1 MNIGIFTYGTRG
13 DLQPYIALALGLMDK
28 GHKVTLSATE
38 DFKDFVEGF
47 GVTFQPL
54 WGNAET
60 MMNSTEGQGML
71 QTENS
76 IKLMKY
82 YFKVLHDNREP
93 SRRSYYEAISKVDFI
108 IANSMTLPIVS
119 VIAEKQKK
127 QVALTYFMPP
137 IVSTNEFP
145 LGDFDFFNFPWY
157 NKLTYKIAH
166 GFFWKFIKQDTNEY
180 RKELGLSEL
189 KENLVTYL
197 DKQKI
202 LDLYCL
208 SQSLI
213 PQPNDWE
220 THHKITG
227 FINIPKQKREE
238 HFLDQTPTELTE
250 WLSKGDKPIYIG
262 FGSNV
267 VGNTEKFSK
276 ILAGILEKTTERILF
291 CAGWSQF
298 DNLSKHENLFVTK
311 YVNHETILPRCKL
324 GIFHGG
330 AGTLAT
336 MLRHNLPVIII
347 SFYTDQPTW
356 GKIVERK
363 KLGLHIPVKS
373 LSVDK
378 LISAIQ
384 KVQTDEIKNNVST
397 IGQHIRNENGLENA
411 ITEIE
416 NYFNDRQKYGTQQR
430 LCDMVA
436 YEQVLSGCN
445 SI

>member
-13 DLQPYIALALGLMDK
+13 DLQPYVALALGLMDK

-38 DFKDFVEGF
+38 DFKNFVEGF

-60 MMNSTEGQGML
+60 MMNSKEGQSIL

-93 SRRSYYEAISKVDFI
+93 LRKSYYQAISKVDFI

-119 VIAEKQKK
+119 SIAEKQNKK
-127 QVALTYFMPP
+127 VALTYFMPP
-137 IVSTNEFP
+137 VVPTTEFP
-145 LGDFDFFNFPWY
+145 LGDFDFFNFSWY
-157 NKLTYKIAH
+157 NKLTYKIAQ

-180 RKELGLSEL
+180 RKELGLPEL

-197 DKQKI
+197 DKQNI

-213 PQPNDWE
+213 PQPKDWE
-220 THHKITG
+220 SHHKITG
-227 FINIPKQKREE
+227 FINIPKHKRET
-238 HFLDQTPTELTE
+238 HFLDQTTSELSE
-250 WLSKGDKPIYIG
+250 WLSDGEKPIYIG
-262 FGSNV
+262 FGSNG

-276 ILAGILEKTTERILF
+276 ILTQVLEKTNERILF
-291 CAGWSQF
+291 CTGWSQF
-298 DNLSKHENLFVTK
+298 DNLPKHENLFVTK
-311 YVNHETILPRCKL
+311 YVNHETILPHCKI
-324 GIFHGG
+324 GVFHGG

-336 MLRHNLPVIII
+336 MLRHNLPVIIV

-363 KLGLHIPVKS
+363 KLGVHIPVKT
-373 LSVDK
+373 LSADK
-378 LISAIQ
+378 IISAIQ
-384 KVQTDEIKNNVST
+384 KVQTKEIEKNASIV
-397 IGQHIRNENGLENA
+397 GQQIRNENGLDNA

-416 NYFNDRQKYGTQQR
+416 KYFNETKKYGT
-430 LCDMVA
+430 
-436 YEQVLSGCN
+436 
-445 SI
+445 

>member
-13 DLQPYIALALGLMDK
+13 DLQPYVALALGLMNK
-28 GHKVTLSATE
+28 GHKLTICATG

-47 GVTFQPL
+47 GLAFQPL

-60 MMNSTEGQGML
+60 MMNSEEGKSIL
-71 QTENS
+71 QSENA

-82 YFKVLHDNREP
+82 YFKVLHENREP
-93 SRRSYYEAISKVDFI
+93 LRRSYYEAISKVDFI

-119 VIAEKQKK
+119 TIAEKQSKK
-127 QVALTYFMPP
+127 VALTYFMPP
-137 IVSTNEFP
+137 VVPTIEFP

-157 NKLTYKIAH
+157 NKLTYKIAQ

-180 RKELGLSEL
+180 RKELGLPEL

-202 LDLYCL
+202 LYLYCL

-213 PQPNDWE
+213 SQPKDWE
-220 THHKITG
+220 SHHKITG
-227 FINIPKQKREE
+227 FINVPTQKRET
-238 HFLDQTPTELTE
+238 HFLDQTPRELTE
-250 WLSKGDKPIYIG
+250 WLSNGNKPIYIG
-262 FGSNV
+262 FGSNG

-276 ILAGILEKTTERILF
+276 ILAEVLKKTNERILF
-291 CAGWSQF
+291 CTGWSQF
-298 DNLSKHENLFVTK
+298 TNLPKLKNLFVTK
-311 YVNHETILPRCKL
+311 YVNHEAILPKCKL
-324 GIFHGG
+324 GVFHGG

-336 MLRHNLPVIII
+336 MLRHNLPVIVV

-363 KLGLHIPVKS
+363 SLGIHIPVKS
-373 LSVDK
+373 LSADK

-384 KVQTDEIKNNVST
+384 KIQSAEIKNSVTT
-397 IGQHIRNENGLENA
+397 IGKQIRDENGLDNA
-411 ITEIE
+411 VTEIE
-416 NYFNDRQKYGTQQR
+416 KYFNHK
-430 LCDMVA
+430 
-436 YEQVLSGCN
+436 
-445 SI
+445 

>member
-13 DLQPYIALALGLMDK
+13 DLQPYVALALGLMDK

-47 GVTFQPL
+47 AVAFQPL

-60 MMNSTEGQGML
+60 MMNSKEGQSIL

-93 SRRSYYEAISKVDFI
+93 LRKSYYEAISKVDFI

-119 VIAEKQKK
+119 AIAEKQNKK
-127 QVALTYFMPP
+127 VALTYFMPP
-137 IVSTNEFP
+137 VVPTTEFP
-145 LGDFDFFNFPWY
+145 LGDFDFFNFSWY
-157 NKLTYKIAH
+157 NKLTYKIAQ

-180 RKELGLSEL
+180 RKELGLPEL

-197 DKQKI
+197 DKQNI

-213 PQPNDWE
+213 PQPKDWE
-220 THHKITG
+220 SHHKITG
-227 FINIPKQKREE
+227 FINIPKQKRES
-238 HFLDQTPTELTE
+238 HFLDQTTSELSE
-250 WLSKGDKPIYIG
+250 WLSNGDKPIYIG
-262 FGSNV
+262 FGSNG

-276 ILAGILEKTTERILF
+276 ILTEVLEKTNERILF
-291 CAGWSQF
+291 CTGWSQF
-298 DNLSKHENLFVTK
+298 DNLPKHKNLFVTK
-311 YVNHETILPRCKL
+311 YVNHETILPQCKI
-324 GIFHGG
+324 GVFHGG

-336 MLRHNLPVIII
+336 MLRHNLPVIIV

-363 KLGLHIPVKS
+363 KLGVHLPVKT
-373 LSVDK
+373 LSADK

-384 KVQTDEIKNNVST
+384 KVQTSKMKNNASVV
-397 IGQHIRNENGLENA
+397 GQQIRDENGLDNA
-411 ITEIE
+411 INEIE
-416 NYFNDRQKYGTQQR
+416 KYFNGSKKYGT
-430 LCDMVA
+430 
-436 YEQVLSGCN
+436 
-445 SI
+445 

>member
-28 GHKVTLSATE
+28 GHTVTLSATE

-47 GVTFQPL
+47 GVKFEPL

-60 MMNSTEGQGML
+60 MMNSIEGQEIL

-93 SRRSYYEAISKVDFI
+93 LRKSYFEAISKVDFI

-119 VIAEKQKK
+119 SIAEKQNKK
-127 QVALTYFMPP
+127 VALTYFMPP
-137 IVSTNEFP
+137 VVPTTEFP

-157 NKLTYKIAH
+157 NKLTYKIVQ

-180 RKELGLSEL
+180 RKELGLPEL

-213 PQPNDWE
+213 SQPKDWE
-220 THHKITG
+220 SHHKITG
-227 FINIPKQKREE
+227 FINIPKQKRET
-238 HFLDQTPTELTE
+238 HFLDQTTKELSE
-250 WLSKGDKPIYIG
+250 WLSNGDKPIYIG
-262 FGSNV
+262 FGSNG

-276 ILAGILEKTTERILF
+276 ILTEVLEKTNERILF
-291 CAGWSQF
+291 CMGWSQF
-298 DNLSKHENLFVTK
+298 NNLPKHKSLFVTK
-311 YVNHETILPRCKL
+311 YVNHETILTKCKL

-336 MLRHNLPVIII
+336 MLRHNLPVIIV

-363 KLGLHIPVKS
+363 KLGVHIPVKS
-373 LSVDK
+373 LSADK

-384 KVQTDEIKNNVST
+384 NIQTDEIKSNVT
-397 IGQHIRNENGLENA
+397 TVGQQIRDENGLDNA

-416 NYFNDRQKYGTQQR
+416 KYFNDKQKYGT
-430 LCDMVA
+430 
-436 YEQVLSGCN
+436 
-445 SI
+445 

>member
-13 DLQPYIALALGLMDK
+13 DLQPYVALALGLMDK

-47 GVTFQPL
+47 AVAFQPL

-60 MMNSTEGQGML
+60 MMNSKEGQSIL

-93 SRRSYYEAISKVDFI
+93 LRKSYYEAISKVDFI

-119 VIAEKQKK
+119 AIAEKQNKK
-127 QVALTYFMPP
+127 VALTYFMPP
-137 IVSTNEFP
+137 VVPTTEFP
-145 LGDFDFFNFPWY
+145 LGDFDFFNFSWY
-157 NKLTYKIAH
+157 NKLTYKIAQ

-180 RKELGLSEL
+180 RKELGLPEL

-197 DKQKI
+197 DKQNI

-213 PQPNDWE
+213 PQPKDWE
-220 THHKITG
+220 SHHKITG
-227 FINIPKQKREE
+227 FINIPKHKREN
-238 HFLDQTPTELTE
+238 HFLDLTTCELSE
-250 WLSKGDKPIYIG
+250 WLSNGDKPIYIG
-262 FGSNV
+262 FGSNG
-267 VGNTEKFSK
+267 VGNTAKFSK
-276 ILAGILEKTTERILF
+276 ILTQVLEQTNERILF
-291 CAGWSQF
+291 CTGWSQF
-298 DNLSKHENLFVTK
+298 DNLPKHKNLFVTK
-311 YVNHETILPRCKL
+311 YVNHETILPQCKI
-324 GIFHGG
+324 GVFHGG

-336 MLRHNLPVIII
+336 MLRHNLPVIIV

-363 KLGLHIPVKS
+363 KLGVHLPVKT
-373 LSVDK
+373 LSADK

-384 KVQTDEIKNNVST
+384 KVQTSKMKNNASVV
-397 IGQHIRNENGLENA
+397 GQQIRDENGLDNA
-411 ITEIE
+411 INEIE
-416 NYFNDRQKYGTQQR
+416 KYFNGSKKYGT
-430 LCDMVA
+430 
-436 YEQVLSGCN
+436 
-445 SI
+445 

>member
-13 DLQPYIALALGLMDK
+13 DLQPYVALALGLMNK

-47 GVTFQPL
+47 GVSFQPL

-60 MMNSTEGQGML
+60 MMNSTEGQDIL

-93 SRRSYYEAISKVDFI
+93 LRKSYFEAISKVDFI

-119 VIAEKQKK
+119 AIAEKQKK
-127 QVALTYFMPP
+127 KVVLTYFMPP
-137 IVSTNEFP
+137 VVPTTEFP
-145 LGDFDFFNFPWY
+145 LGDFDFLNFPWY
-157 NKLTYKIAH
+157 NKLTYKIAQ

-180 RKELGLSEL
+180 RKELGLPEL

-202 LDLYCL
+202 LDLYCI
-208 SQSLI
+208 SPTLI
-213 PQPNDWE
+213 PQPKDWE

-227 FINIPKQKREE
+227 FINIPEQKREN
-238 HFLDQTPTELTE
+238 HFLDQTPQKLTE
-250 WLSKGDKPIYIG
+250 WLSMGGKPIYTG
-262 FGSNV
+262 FGSNG
-267 VGNTEKFSK
+267 VGNTEKFAK
-276 ILAGILEKTTERILF
+276 ILTEVLEKTTERILF
-291 CAGWSQF
+291 CTGWSQF
-298 DNLSKHENLFVTK
+298 DNLPKHDNLYVTK
-311 YVNHETILPRCKL
+311 YVNHETILPQCKL

-336 MLRHNLPVIII
+336 MLRHKLPVIIV

-356 GKIVERK
+356 GKIVEK
-363 KLGLHIPVKS
+363 KKIGIHIPVKS
-373 LSVDK
+373 LTAQK
-378 LISAIQ
+378 LILAMQNIQTGEIQ
-384 KVQTDEIKNNVST
+384 KNVSVVGQQIKN
-397 IGQHIRNENGLENA
+397 EDGLGNA
-411 ITEIE
+411 ISEIE
-416 NYFNDRQKYGTQQR
+416 KYFINEQKYGT
-430 LCDMVA
+430 
-436 YEQVLSGCN
+436 
-445 SI
+445 

>member
-13 DLQPYIALALGLMDK
+13 DLQPYVALALGLMDK

-38 DFKDFVEGF
+38 DFKEFVEGF
-47 GVTFQPL
+47 GVAFQPL

-60 MMNSTEGQGML
+60 MMNSNEGQSIL
-71 QTENS
+71 QTENA

-93 SRRSYYEAISKVDFI
+93 LRKSYYDAISKVDFI

-119 VIAEKQKK
+119 AIAEKQNKK
-127 QVALTYFMPP
+127 VALTYFMPP
-137 IVSTNEFP
+137 VVPTKEFP

-157 NKLTYKIAH
+157 NKLTYKIAQ

-180 RKELGLSEL
+180 RKELGLLEL

-202 LDLYCL
+202 LDLYCI

-213 PQPNDWE
+213 PQPKDWE
-220 THHKITG
+220 SHHKITG
-227 FINIPKQKREE
+227 FINIPKHKRDE
-238 HFLDQTPTELTE
+238 HFLDKTPIELTE
-250 WLSKGDKPIYIG
+250 WLKQGDKPIYIG
-262 FGSNV
+262 FGSNG
-267 VGNTEKFSK
+267 VGNTEKFNK
-276 ILAGILEKTTERILF
+276 ILTEILEQTNERILF
-291 CAGWSQF
+291 CKGWSQF
-298 DNLSKHENLFVTK
+298 DNLPKHRNLFVTK
-311 YVNHETILPRCKL
+311 YVNHETILPQCKL
-324 GIFHGG
+324 GVFHGG

-336 MLRHNLPVIII
+336 MLRHNLPVIIV

-363 KLGLHIPVKS
+363 KLGVHIPVKT
-373 LSVDK
+373 LSADK

-384 KVQTDEIKNNVST
+384 KVQVKEIENNVS
-397 IGQHIRNENGLENA
+397 IVGQQIRNENGLDNA
-411 ITEIE
+411 IIEIE
-416 NYFNDRQKYGTQQR
+416 KYFNDK
-430 LCDMVA
+430 
-436 YEQVLSGCN
+436 
-445 SI
+445 

>member
-13 DLQPYIALALGLMDK
+13 DLQPYVALALGLMDK
-28 GHKVTLSATE
+28 GHQVTLSATE
-38 DFKDFVEGF
+38 DFKNFVEGF
-47 GVTFQPL
+47 GVAFQPL

-60 MMNSTEGQGML
+60 MMNSTEGQSIL

-93 SRRSYYEAISKVDFI
+93 LRKSYHEAISKVDFI
-108 IANSMTLPIVS
+108 IANSMTIPIVS
-119 VIAEKQKK
+119 AIAEKQNKK
-127 QVALTYFMPP
+127 VALTYFMPP
-137 IVSTNEFP
+137 VVPTTEFP
-145 LGDFDFFNFPWY
+145 LGDFDFLNFSWY
-157 NKLTYKIAH
+157 NKLTYKIAQ

-180 RKELGLSEL
+180 RKELDLPEL

-213 PQPNDWE
+213 PQPKDWE
-220 THHKITG
+220 SHHKITG
-227 FINIPKQKREE
+227 FINIPEQKREN
-238 HFLDQTPTELTE
+238 HFLDQTPKELTD
-250 WLSKGDKPIYIG
+250 WLLNGDKPIYIG
-262 FGSNV
+262 FGSNG
-267 VGNTEKFSK
+267 VGNTEKFSE
-276 ILAGILEKTTERILF
+276 ILTEVLKKTNERILF
-291 CAGWSQF
+291 CTGWSQF
-298 DNLSKHENLFVTK
+298 DNLPKHNNLFVTK
-311 YVNHETILPRCKL
+311 YVNHEKILPKCKF
-324 GIFHGG
+324 GVFHGG

-336 MLRHNLPVIII
+336 MLRHNLPVIIV

-363 KLGLHIPVKS
+363 KLGVHLPIKS
-373 LSVDK
+373 LSADK

-384 KVQTDEIKNNVST
+384 KIHADEIKNNVMT
-397 IGQHIRNENGLENA
+397 VGQQIRDENGLDNA

-416 NYFNDRQKYGTQQR
+416 KYFSDKQNT
-430 LCDMVA
+430 A
-436 YEQVLSGCN
+436 HN
-445 SI
+445 STYPKRGHSSSHEY

>member
-1 MNIGIFTYGTRG
+1 MNVGIFTYGTRG
-13 DLQPYIALALGLMDK
+13 DLQPYVALALGLMEK
-28 GHKVTLSATE
+28 GHKVILSATE

-47 GVTFQPL
+47 GVKFEPL

-60 MMNSTEGQGML
+60 MMNSKEGQRIL

-82 YFKVLHDNREP
+82 YFKVLHDNRDP
-93 SRRSYYEAISKVDFI
+93 LRKSYHQAISKVDYI

-119 VIAEKQKK
+119 AIAEKQNKK
-127 QVALTYFMPP
+127 VALTYFMPP
-137 IVSTNEFP
+137 VVPTTEFP

-157 NKLTYKIAH
+157 NRLTYKIAQ
-166 GFFWKFIKQDTNEY
+166 GFFWSFVKQDTNEY
-180 RKELGLSEL
+180 RMELGLPEL
-189 KENLVTYL
+189 RENLVTYL

-213 PQPNDWE
+213 SQPKDWD

-227 FINIPKQKREE
+227 FINIPEHKRDT
-238 HFLDQTPTELTE
+238 HFLDQTTRELSE
-250 WLSKGDKPIYIG
+250 WLSDGDKPIYIG
-262 FGSNV
+262 FGSNG
-267 VGNTEKFSK
+267 VGNTERIS
-276 ILAGILEKTTERILF
+276 GILEEVLEKTNERILF
-291 CAGWSQF
+291 CTGWSQF
-298 DNLSKHENLFVTK
+298 DDLPKHSNLFVAK
-311 YVNHETILPRCKL
+311 YVNHETILPQCKL
-324 GIFHGG
+324 GVFHGG

-336 MLRHNLPVIII
+336 MLRHSLPVIIV

-363 KLGLHIPVKS
+363 KLGVHMPVKS
-373 LSVDK
+373 LSTDK

-384 KVQTDEIKNNVST
+384 NVQKDEIKSNVAA
-397 IGQHIRNENGLENA
+397 IGQQIRDENGLANA

-416 NYFNDRQKYGTQQR
+416 IYFDDKQKIG
-430 LCDMVA
+430 LK
-436 YEQVLSGCN
+436 
-445 SI
+445 

>member
-13 DLQPYIALALGLMDK
+13 DLQPYVALALGLMDK
-28 GHKVTLSATE
+28 GHQVTLSATE

-47 GVTFQPL
+47 GVAFQPL

-60 MMNSTEGQGML
+60 MMNSKEGQSIL

-82 YFKVLHDNREP
+82 YFKVLHDNRDP
-93 SRRSYYEAISKVDFI
+93 LRKSYYEAISKVDFI

-119 VIAEKQKK
+119 AIAEKQNKK
-127 QVALTYFMPP
+127 VALTYFMPP
-137 IVSTNEFP
+137 VVPTTEFP

-157 NKLTYKIAH
+157 NKLTYKIAQ

-180 RKELGLSEL
+180 RKELGLTEL

-213 PQPNDWE
+213 PQPKDWE
-220 THHKITG
+220 SHHKITG
-227 FINIPKQKREE
+227 FINIPKHKREN
-238 HFLDQTPTELTE
+238 HFLDQTTSELSE
-250 WLSKGDKPIYIG
+250 WLSNGDKPIYIG
-262 FGSNV
+262 FGSNG
-267 VGNTEKFSK
+267 VGNTAKFSK
-276 ILAGILEKTTERILF
+276 ILTQVLEQTNERILF
-291 CAGWSQF
+291 CTGWSQF
-298 DNLSKHENLFVTK
+298 DNLPTHKNLFVTK
-311 YVNHETILPRCKL
+311 YVNHETILPQCKI
-324 GIFHGG
+324 GVFHGG

-336 MLRHNLPVIII
+336 MLRHNLPVIIV

-356 GKIVERK
+356 GKIVKRK
-363 KLGLHIPVKS
+363 KLGVHIPVKT
-373 LSVDK
+373 LSADK

-384 KVQTDEIKNNVST
+384 KIQIKEIENNVS
-397 IGQHIRNENGLENA
+397 IVGQQIRDENGLDNA

-416 NYFNDRQKYGTQQR
+416 KYFN
-430 LCDMVA
+430 
-436 YEQVLSGCN
+436 E
-445 SI
+445 

>member
-13 DLQPYIALALGLMDK
+13 DLQPYVALALGLMDK
-28 GHKVTLSATE
+28 GHKVTISATE
-38 DFKDFVEGF
+38 DFKNFVEGF
-47 GVTFQPL
+47 GVKFEPL

-60 MMNSTEGQGML
+60 MMNSKEGQSIL

-93 SRRSYYEAISKVDFI
+93 LRKSYYQAISKVDFI

-119 VIAEKQKK
+119 TIAEKQSKK
-127 QVALTYFMPP
+127 VALTYFMPP
-137 IVSTNEFP
+137 VVPTTEFP

-157 NKLTYKIAH
+157 NKLTYKIAQS
-166 GFFWKFIKQDTNEY
+166 FFWKFIKQDTNEY
-180 RKELGLSEL
+180 RKQLGLPEL
-189 KENLVTYL
+189 KENLITYL

-213 PQPNDWE
+213 PQPKDWE

-227 FINIPKQKREE
+227 FINIPKQERET
-238 HFLDQTPTELTE
+238 HFLDQTPVELTE
-250 WLSKGDKPIYIG
+250 WISKGDKPIYIG
-262 FGSNV
+262 FGSNGI
-267 VGNTEKFSK
+267 GNTEKFSK
-276 ILAGILEKTTERILF
+276 ILKEVLEKTNERILF
-291 CAGWSQF
+291 CMGWSQF
-298 DNLSKHENLFVTK
+298 DNLPNHNNLFVTK
-311 YVNHETILPRCKL
+311 YVNHETILPQCKL
-324 GIFHGG
+324 GVFHGG

-336 MLRHNLPVIII
+336 MLRHNLPVIIV

-363 KLGLHIPVKS
+363 KLGVHIPVKS
-373 LSVDK
+373 LSSDK

-384 KVQTDEIKNNVST
+384 KTQTDEIKNSVT
-397 IGQHIRNENGLENA
+397 IIGQQIRNENGLDNA

-416 NYFNDRQKYGTQQR
+416 KYFNEKQKYGT
-430 LCDMVA
+430 
-436 YEQVLSGCN
+436 
-445 SI
+445 

>member
-28 GHKVTLSATE
+28 GHTVMLSATE
-38 DFKDFVEGF
+38 DFKEFVEGF

-60 MMNSTEGQGML
+60 MMNSIEGQEIL

-93 SRRSYYEAISKVDFI
+93 LRKSYFEAISKVDFI

-119 VIAEKQKK
+119 AIVEKQNKK
-127 QVALTYFMPP
+127 IALTYFMPP
-137 IVSTNEFP
+137 VVPTTEFP
-145 LGDFDFFNFPWY
+145 LGDFDFLNFSWY
-157 NKLTYKIAH
+157 NKFTYKIAQF
-166 GFFWKFIKQDTNEY
+166 FFWQFVKKDTNEY
-180 RKELGLSEL
+180 RNKLGLAEL
-189 KENLVTYL
+189 KENLVAHI
-197 DKQKI
+197 DKQKV
-202 LDLYCL
+202 LDLYCI

-213 PQPNDWE
+213 PQPKDWE
-220 THHKITG
+220 SHHKITG
-227 FINIPKQKREE
+227 FINIPKQKRDN

-262 FGSNV
+262 FGSNGI
-267 VGNTEKFSK
+267 GNTTKFIK
-276 ILAGILEKTTERILF
+276 IINHILEQTTERILF
-291 CAGWSQF
+291 CSGWSRF
-298 DNLSKHENLFVTK
+298 DNLPKHDNLFVTK
-311 YVNHETILPRCKL
+311 YVNHETILPQCKV

-336 MLRHNLPVIII
+336 MFRHNLPVIIV

-356 GKIVERK
+356 GKIVEHR
-363 KLGLHIPVKS
+363 KLGVHIIVKS
-373 LSVDK
+373 LTAEK
-378 LISAIQ
+378 IISAIYLVQ
-384 KVQTDEIKNNVST
+384 KDEIKNNVLKV
-397 IGQHIRNENGLENA
+397 GQEIRNENGLRNA

-416 NYFNDRQKYGTQQR
+416 KYFNDHKNTVHNLG
-430 LCDMVA
+430 LAKVG
-436 YEQVLSGCN
+436 L
-445 SI
+445 